1 MNTAKRSK
9 NFGKSR
15 LRCTFVRPG
24 FFIMALAQD
33 IAIYKQMKDLL
44 RFIVRERSKF
54 PKSYRSL
61 GQDMFVQATR
71 CLSLIHL
78 ANMQQATRARYLMEL
93 TAEFGTLGT
102 VLEVCTELKV
112 WSTTTAAQAALLVDN
127 IGRQITGWRQSST
140 RPER

>member
-1 MNTAKRSK
+1 
-9 NFGKSR
+9 
-15 LRCTFVRPG
+15 
-24 FFIMALAQD
+24 MALAQD
-33 IAIYKQMKDLL
+33 ITVYKQMKDLL
-44 RFIVRERSKF
+44 RFIVRERAKF

-71 CLSLIHL
+71 CLTLIQL
-78 ANMQQATRARYLMEL
+78 ANQQKETRARYLLDL

-112 WSTTTAAQAALLVDN
+112 WSTTTAAQAALLADN